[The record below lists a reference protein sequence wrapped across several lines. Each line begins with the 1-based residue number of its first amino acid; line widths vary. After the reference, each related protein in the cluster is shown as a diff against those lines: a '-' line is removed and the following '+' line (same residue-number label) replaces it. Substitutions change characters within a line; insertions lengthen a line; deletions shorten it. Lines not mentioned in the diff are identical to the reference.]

1 MIDIQEAKPVELVQD
16 NVAVTD
22 ESNECSYNDGWELE
36 EDDEQSESDESPKK
50 SPSELRIQHL
60 QKLWS
65 IAELAKATEISI
77 QACRRIL
84 T

>member
-50 SPSELRIQHL
+50 SPSELRIQYL

>member
-50 SPSELRIQHL
+50 SPSE
-60 QKLWS
+60 
-65 IAELAKATEISI
+65 
-77 QACRRIL
+77 
-84 T
+84 